1 MGVVGV
7 GVVVVVILMDSRFNT
22 TQDFLSFFFSFLL
35 TPFSVVQIISL
46 LVISLFFYIIF
57 FFCIALKLLKI
68 TSRRS

>member
-1 MGVVGV
+1 MVVGV

-35 TPFSVVQIISL
+35 TPFSVVQIISS

-57 FFCIALKLLKI
+57 FFLHSIEVVEDN
-68 TSRRS
+68 